1 MTYAMSGNII
11 KGLKKIKI
19 INDKINEGPTK
30 NQL

>member
-1 MTYAMSGNII
+1 MAYVMNGNII
-11 KGLKKIKI
+11 KGLKKIKA